1 MLKENVTTQSYRAAA
16 KTTASLP
23 AILAMIFGV
32 FMVFGTGFAQPT
44 TMHNAAH
51 DGRHAFAFP
60 CH

>member
-16 KTTASLP
+16 KTTVSLP

-44 TMHNAAH
+44 NMHNAAH
-51 DGRHAFAFP
+51 DARHALTFP

>member
-16 KTTASLP
+16 KTTVSLP
-23 AILAMIFGV
+23 AILAIIFGV

-44 TMHNAAH
+44 NMHNAAH
-51 DGRHAFAFP
+51 DARHALTFP

>member
-16 KTTASLP
+16 KTTVRLP
-23 AILAMIFGV
+23 AVLAIIFGV

-44 TMHNAAH
+44 TMHNATH
-51 DGRHAFAFP
+51 DARHALTFP